1 MWHVGRNAAY
11 SVDERPTGTYRGWV
25 SDPLLTT
32 SQLSKRLGVAARTL
46 RRWRTDGWITPD
58 LVTVG
63 GQARWR
69 EAAVREQL
77 AKLAERKT
85 ED

>member
-1 MWHVGRNAAY
+1 M
-11 SVDERPTGTYRGWV
+11 SE
-25 SDPLLTT
+25 PLLTT
-32 SQLSKRLGVAARTL
+32 SQLSKRLGVASRTL
-46 RRWRTDGWITPD
+46 RRWRTEGWITPD

-77 AKLAERKT
+77 AKLAER
-85 ED
+85 EQSEE